1 MRKIFALML
10 GAVLCAWTARA
21 AESGTPFT
29 EGFERG
35 LGSWSVTFADGAEG
49 TYRPDDTQSRSGG
62 NSLRL
67 SKTNGKGYVDVKYSP
82 PIRVEP
88 GKTYMVECWY
98 HAEDANV
105 DNLGLIRVESGDGK
119 LNYADKI
126 NSGEVAGTCSRL
138 LNAAPFKWNKDVYF
152 FNQEPGKENVFLH
165 FVVRGNPCDVN
176 LDDIAIQLYPHEK
189 TMGSVKTYPRKAE
202 EELFSAETA
211 RNILEKRTE
220 PRVEIKFDGRLS
232 RLFVDG
238 KFLSPIIHHSP
249 SGYPTV
255 SRFREFEEAGIKLH
269 TLGIRL
275 GGAEPQKSIIQA
287 KGKFDFRQ
295 ADEDILR
302 ALRAAPNAYLLLD
315 FYCGPYPG
323 WGNETPDEVF
333 QNAQGLKGI
342 SGNLAFV
349 DRWDAT
355 KKATEHWYPSYY
367 AETWRQELAECMTAY
382 LAHLKTTPYLKAVAG
397 FMITGGMDGQFM
409 NNMIDY
415 SPAARKGF
423 VKWLKDKYGD
433 EASFRRAWNSP
444 DVTFANAA
452 IPVLANNDSQRT
464 FLNPATD
471 ARFAD
476 FQQFRSSG
484 IADTL
489 SFFAMTLKNSVGKNL
504 PVFTKIC
511 DDLHASH
518 IDTYSVYQM
527 CAGNAI
533 DGISPQPAY
542 AERKEGAAP
551 FNPSVV
557 DSMRIHRKFNI
568 LEFDFRTYAG
578 NEMPTTLHD
587 LFISYAWTPESFRA
601 INRKHAGMQIA
612 KGMGFWY
619 YDMGASY
626 FYEKPVMEEIAAT
639 NRISDEVLAEPDSFK
654 PDVALVFDETSV
666 AWSAF
671 RYYPMATFFNANAMS
686 WYYQTS
692 GVPYDVFFLKDVVDN
707 PKLKDYKV
715 FVFLN
720 AYYMDRK
727 TCDYIDQNLKVDGK
741 TLVWCYGAG
750 YLTEKG
756 FSTEAVKELTGF
768 QVGTSAKNARHA
780 AEAVVSDD
788 PLAKNLAPVLG
799 LAESTRYSSDC
810 PWNNFGETFD
820 IQRFWLDDPE
830 ADVLAKYTADGKA
843 AVGVRRFS
851 DWTSVFVGPP
861 AGLTAQLIHNIAAEA
876 EAYTFSE
883 PGLVANVK
891 GNFASIHAVKGGTYN
906 LKFPYPGR
914 IVSLDDGKEL
924 AKDSDTLKIDINAGE
939 TRWYRVYRNDR

>member
-1 MRKIFALML
+1 MRKILALM
-10 GAVLCAWTARA
+10 LCAWTAHA
-21 AESGTPFT
+21 AENGTPLT
-29 EGFERG
+29 EGFENG
-35 LGSWSVTFADGAEG
+35 PGAWTVTFADGAEG
-49 TYRPDDTQSRSGG
+49 TYRVDDTQSRSGG
-62 NSLRL
+62 NSLRIG
-67 SKTNGKGYVDVKYSP
+67 KTNGKGYVDVKYSP
-82 PIRVEP
+82 PLHVEP

-98 HAEDANV
+98 RSENANV
-105 DNLGLIRVESGDGK
+105 DNLGLIRIEAGDGK
-119 LNYADKI
+119 LNYQDKI
-126 NSGEVAGTCSRL
+126 NSGYVYGTCSRL
-138 LNAAPFKWNKDVYF
+138 INSAPFKWNKDLYF
-152 FNQEPGKENVFLH
+152 FNQEKGKEDVYLH

-176 LDDIAIQLYPHEK
+176 LDDITVALYPHK
-189 TMGSVKTYPRKAE
+189 DTLGSVKVCPRKPE
-202 EELFSAETA
+202 EEIFPAETA
-211 RNILEKRTE
+211 LNILEKRVE

-232 RLFVDG
+232 RLFIDG

-249 SGYPTV
+249 SGYPTI
-255 SRFREFEEAGIKLH
+255 SRFREFEEAGVKLH
-269 TLGIRL
+269 MLGIRL
-275 GGAEPQKSIIQA
+275 GGAAVEKSIIQA

-295 ADEDILR
+295 ADADILR
-302 ALRAAPNAYLLLD
+302 ALRAAPNSYLILD

-323 WGNETPDEVF
+323 WGDATPGEVF
-333 QNAQGLKGI
+333 QNAKGLKGI
-342 SGNLAFV
+342 SANMAYI

-355 KKATEHWYPSYY
+355 KKAGEHWYPSYY
-367 AETWRQELAECMTAY
+367 AETWRQELAECMAAY

-423 VKWLKDKYGD
+423 VKWLKAKYGD
-433 EASFRRAWNSP
+433 EASLRGAWNVP
-444 DVTFANAA
+444 DVTFENAA
-452 IPVLANNDSQRT
+452 IPLLTENDSQRT

-476 FQQFRSSG
+476 FQQFRSAG

-489 SFFAMTLKNSVGKNL
+489 SFFATTLKNAVGKNL

-527 CAGNAI
+527 CQGGAL

-542 AERKEGAAP
+542 ASRKEGFAP

-568 LEFDFRTYAG
+568 LELDLRTYAD
-578 NEMPTTLHD
+578 NEIPSPLGD
-587 LFISYAWTPESFRA
+587 LWVSFAWTPESFRA
-601 INRKHAGMQIA
+601 INRKYAGMQIA

-619 YDMGASY
+619 YDMAASY

-671 RYYPMATFFNANAMS
+671 RYYPMATYFNADEMS

-692 GVPYDVFFLKDVVDN
+692 GVPYDIFFLKDIVDN

-720 AYYMDRK
+720 GYFMDRK
-727 TCDYIDQNLKVDGK
+727 TRDYIDKNLKTDGK

-756 FSTEAVKELTGF
+756 LSTEAVKELTGF
-768 QVGTSAKNARHA
+768 KVETSPGNARHA
-780 AEAVVSDD
+780 CEAVASDD
-788 PLAKNLAPVLG
+788 PLAKGLSPVLG
-799 LAESTRYSSDC
+799 LAESVRYSCDC
-810 PWNNFGETFD
+810 PWNNYGESYD

-830 ADVLAKYTADGKA
+830 AVVLAKYTADGKA
-843 AVGVRRFS
+843 AVGARRFS

-891 GNFASIHAVKGGTYN
+891 GNFASVHAVRGGVYN

-914 IVSLDDGKEL
+914 IVDLGDGKEL
-924 AKDSDTLKIDINAGE
+924 AKDSDTLRIDINAGE
-939 TRWYRVYRNDR
+939 TRWYRVYKDSSN